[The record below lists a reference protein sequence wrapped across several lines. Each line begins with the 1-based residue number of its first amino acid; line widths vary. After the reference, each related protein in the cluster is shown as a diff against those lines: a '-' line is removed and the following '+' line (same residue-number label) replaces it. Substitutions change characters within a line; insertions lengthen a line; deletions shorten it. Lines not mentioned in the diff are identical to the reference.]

1 LEATAELLG
10 LLISL
15 KYGMRRRRRLLN
27 FIAHKSKD
35 GVNALSTRMMIMM
48 MMMMMRR
55 RRRSR
60 GSRRSRRSR
69 RRPTI

>member
-1 LEATAELLG
+1 
-10 LLISL
+10 
-15 KYGMRRRRRLLN
+15 MRRRRLLI